1 MLLHEELGRFRLHYL
16 AENLDD
22 FLAQN
27 QATPPRSL
35 LERIVELENVEKMRR
50 STEGR
55 LKIAHIGRFK
65 TMAHF
70 DWAWPREIDRMLIE
84 ELLEGK
90 FIHDHRNVILA
101 GSQGAGKTQI
111 AKNIAFNAVMQ
122 GQRVLFTTAANL
134 VLDLSSQEST
144 AALQRRLRR
153 YVQPNLLVI
162 DELGYLS
169 YDNRAADLL
178 FDIVSKRY
186 ETGSIV
192 ITTNLAFK
200 EWGQVFQGAACV
212 TALVD
217 RLTHYADIA
226 KIDADSYRTMESAK
240 RSGVKRGAKHA
251 KK

>member
-1 MLLHEELGRFRLHYL
+1 MLLHEELARFRLHYL

-27 QATPPRSL
+27 ETTPPRSL
-35 LERIVELENVEKMRR
+35 LERVVELESVEKMRR

-55 LKIAHIGRFK
+55 LKAARIGRFK
-65 TMAHF
+65 TMAQF
-70 DWAWPREIDRMLIE
+70 DWAWPRDIDRMLIE
-84 ELLEGK
+84 DLLQGK
-90 FIHDHRNVILA
+90 FIQDRRNVIFA

-111 AKNIAFNAVMQ
+111 AKNIAFNAAMQ
-122 GQRVLFTTAANL
+122 GLKVLFTTAANL
-134 VLDLSSQEST
+134 VLDLASQEST
-144 AALQRRLRR
+144 VALQRRLKR
-153 YVQPNLLVI
+153 YVLPDLLVI

-186 ETGSIV
+186 ESGSIV
-192 ITTNLAFK
+192 MTTNLAFK

-217 RLTHYADIA
+217 RLTHHADII
-226 KIDADSYRTMESAK
+226 KIDADSYRTMEAAK
-240 RSGVKRGAKHA
+240 RISSKRGPKHA